1 MDNIMSTKELLELTG
16 TKAQDVLF
24 IKNGNI
30 VLKQKEFVDS
40 VDESLLCPEY
50 DEQNYAVTQDYN
62 EWLKHIFYIHKKN
75 KLGNKLFCTAKNQQ
89 DLPDDEL
96 SVFETPPDDL
106 SFIETKLEQIYG
118 IDVSLFKN
126 MKNFMLAP
134 TGLINGKAITT
145 KTVIFKSNEK
155 LKEYLEK
162 NDSFIPYSFMQY
174 LLDDYKFLVR
184 GHF

>member
-1 MDNIMSTKELLELTG
+1 MDNTMSTKELLEITD

-30 VLKQKEFVDS
+30 VLKEKEFVDS
-40 VDESLLCPEY
+40 I

-62 EWLKHIFYIHKKN
+62 EWLKHIFYIHKKS
-75 KLGNKLFCTAKNQQ
+75 KKVLFSE
-89 DLPDDEL
+89 DFPDDEL
-96 SVFETPPDDL
+96 SVFTTPPDDL

-134 TGLINGKAITT
+134 VGIINGKEIAT
-145 KTVIFKSNEK
+145 KTVIFESNEQF
-155 LKEYLEK
+155 KEFLEK
-162 NDSFIPYSFMQY
+162 NDSFIPYSFMRY
-174 LLDDYKFLVR
+174 LIGGFKFLVR

>member
-1 MDNIMSTKELLELTG
+1 MDNTMSTKELLEITG

-40 VDESLLCPEY
+40 VDESLICPEY
-50 DEQNYAVTQDYN
+50 DEQDYAVTQDYS
-62 EWLKHIFYIHKKN
+62 EWLKNIFYIHKKS
-75 KLGNKLFCTAKNQQ
+75 KLGRMLFCSAKDQK

-96 SVFETPPDDL
+96 SVFETPPEDL
-106 SFIETKLEQIYG
+106 SFIEAKLEQIYG
-118 IDVSLFKN
+118 IDVSLFRN

-134 TGLINGKAITT
+134 TGLLNGKEILA
-145 KTVIFKSNEK
+145 KTVVFKSNEK
-155 LKEYLEK
+155 LKEFLEK

-174 LLDDYKFLVR
+174 LPDDYEFLVR
-184 GHF
+184 GSF